1 MGDPLTVPA
10 RPDTSLE
17 PVSGGSLLV
26 TQLGGRLN
34 DPYTGLPIAPY
45 DDTRLGFSGNWD
57 AKDDLTAED
66 FPRRFDVEAVEIPEL
81 YRDERTGEVTAH
93 YRVAI
98 PNDLLEL

>member
-10 RPDTSLE
+10 RPDTSL
-17 PVSGGSLLV
+17 PPITGGSILA

-34 DPYTGLPIAPY
+34 NPITGAPIPPY

-57 AKDDLTAED
+57 VGDDLTAEQ
-66 FPRRFDVEAVEIPEL
+66 FPRRFDVEAVEIPEI
-81 YRDERTGEVTAH
+81 YRDEKTGDVTAH